1 MSKEQKVCCRGSK
14 GCKDQLLMTKPILQE
29 CKSRKKCMHGRT
41 DHQKAVDSV
50 PHSWIIKSL
59 NLIGINNKII
69 YFTKK
74 AISYWKTSMCLDT
87 DGKKI

>member
-1 MSKEQKVCCRGSK
+1 
-14 GCKDQLLMTKPILQE
+14 
-29 CKSRKKCMHGRT
+29 MHGRT